1 MTQVRFYHLRTAT
14 LERALPKLLEK
25 VLGLGE
31 RAVIVAAPE
40 RLDSLDAALWT
51 YDDRGFLPHG
61 SAREGH
67 AEHQPIWLTDRIER
81 PNRAAVLV
89 LTEAGEPVDLADW
102 KMAIDFID
110 GGNESAVAAARTR
123 WRAWQQAGHE
133 LTYWTQGADGAWTKT
148 A

>member
-1 MTQVRFYHLRTAT
+1 VAQVRFYHLRTAT

-40 RLDSLDAALWT
+40 RLESLDAALWT

-61 SAREGH
+61 SARDGE
-67 AEHQPIWLTDRIER
+67 AEHQPIWLTDHIER
-81 PNRAAVLV
+81 PNGAAVLV
-89 LTEAGEPVDLADW
+89 LTEASEPVDLAAW

-110 GGNESAVAAARTR
+110 GGNEAAVAAARTR
-123 WRAWQQAGHE
+123 WRAWQQAGHG
-133 LTYWTQGADGAWTKT
+133 LTYWTQGAEGGWSKSA
-148 A
+148 

>member
-1 MTQVRFYHLRTAT
+1 MAQVRFYHLRTAT

-31 RAVIVAAPE
+31 RAVIVATAE
-40 RLDSLDAALWT
+40 RMDSLDAALWT

-67 AEHQPIWLTDRIER
+67 PEHQPIWLTDHVER
-81 PNRAAVLV
+81 PNGAQVLV
-89 LTEAGEPVDLADW
+89 LTEAGEPVDLASW

-110 GGNESAVAAARTR
+110 GGNENAVAAARTR
-123 WRAWQQAGHE
+123 WRAWQQAGH
-133 LTYWTQGADGAWTKT
+133 
-148 A
+148 

>member
-1 MTQVRFYHLRTAT
+1 LTQIRFYHLRTST

-25 VLGLGE
+25 VLALGE

-40 RLDSLDAALWT
+40 RLDSLDGALWT

-61 SAREGH
+61 SARDGH
-67 AEHQPIWLTDRIER
+67 PEHQPIWLSDRIER
-81 PNRAAVLV
+81 PNGAAVLV
-89 LTEAGEPVDLADW
+89 LTEASEPVDLGDW

-110 GGNESAVAAARTR
+110 GGNEAAVAAARTR

-133 LTYWTQGADGAWTKT
+133 LTYWTQGPDGGWSKSA
-148 A
+148 